1 MLGHGCRSQEP
12 DSRGERIEEWIS
24 DCNLHCVNDG
34 SPTRT
39 NRATGN
45 HSTPDV
51 FLAPSQ
57 WLNKVGWTTL
67 EDIGGSDHLP
77 GMATVHCKWK
87 SVAPLQRLTRWKK
100 NADLSAFSQ
109 ILEEKIETLKPQK
122 TIDRIKAFH
131 EAVVAAATETVPKT
145 APGKKPTCH
154 LSASVKVQIK
164 TRNRLR
170 RSIGTNRKEWIEA
183 CRSVRQKIEEE
194 RQKSWES
201 FVQETEFS
209 CDPSKLWRVFHAI
222 GDSSPPTQPNEA
234 LLVKSKVLHS
244 DRQKADAF
252 AKYYAQ
258 QSKLT
263 FTKEER
269 DTNRASKKLLQTAT
283 VSEECSQDFTEAELK
298 KGLRRM
304 RTKGTAGPDEIT
316 PAFIKAFGPA
326 ARKELLDL
334 FNRSWNE
341 SVCPQVWRNATIIP
355 LLKPGK
361 PASEMSSF
369 RPISL
374 TSCIAKLL
382 ERLIATRMMHIVESR
397 KLLSKAQCG
406 GRRNRCCED
415 LLLRITQAISNGFQ
429 SKRPK
434 KTVMVLFD
442 YSKAFDTVWRQQL
455 LIRLANKGIP
465 MKFVKWFAAFLT
477 NRQAKV
483 LFGSTKSKSVEIKQ
497 GVPQG
502 SVVAPLL
509 FLLFI
514 DDITKDVPANHALFI
529 DDLSIWTTDRDKPKT
544 IVAAQN
550 AIDHI
555 TAWSRKNKLGL
566 NLSKC
571 ETATFSSGSVDANW
585 KPRLTLDGKPVPFN
599 ATPKLVGVK
608 LDRTLSFGPHVK
620 DVTQKIGKR
629 TNLLKA
635 VGSREWGWKKKTLR
649 KVYVSTQRSVLDY
662 AGAAWHPYLSNTQF
676 QKLETAQNKAL
687 RAITGHCSSTP
698 IEALR
703 LESGIPSY
711 RTQSNRLIA
720 VSHQKAI
727 RRDQDHPMTAVLQD
741 NVPQRLK
748 RGSWATKT
756 NELRDYLPPQA
767 QSASNT
773 SSPLPPPWSGKH
785 NNWKVSST
793 VLGQNKTVSADEVNA
808 LIDSHNCPLVI
819 YTDGSASAGIEKG
832 GYAAI
837 FT

>member
-1 MLGHGCRSQEP
+1 MFKKPNSAATQASC
-12 DSRGERIEEWIS
+12 GE
-24 DCNLHCVNDG
+24 C
-34 SPTRT
+34 
-39 NRATGN
+39 
-45 HSTPDV
+45 STPSV
-51 FLAPSQ
+51 ILLPHAA
-57 WLNKVGWTTL
+57 KR
-67 EDIGGSDHLP
+67 GSFGEVKGTP
-77 GMATVHCKWK
+77 
-87 SVAPLQRLTRWKK
+87 QRSPESR
-100 NADLSAFSQ
+100 
-109 ILEEKIETLKPQK
+109 
-122 TIDRIKAFH
+122 
-131 EAVVAAATETVPKT
+131 
-145 APGKKPTCH
+145 C
-154 LSASVKVQIK
+154 
-164 TRNRLR
+164 
-170 RSIGTNRKEWIEA
+170 
-183 CRSVRQKIEEE
+183 VRQ
-194 RQKSWES
+194 
-201 FVQETEFS
+201 
-209 CDPSKLWRVFHAI
+209 
-222 GDSSPPTQPNEA
+222 
-234 LLVKSKVLHS
+234 VL
-244 DRQKADAF
+244 RTT
-252 AKYYAQ
+252 
-258 QSKLT
+258 T

-283 VSEECSQDFTEAELK
+283 VSEECSQDFTEAELN

-304 RTKGTAGPDEIT
+304 RTKGAAGPDEIT

-514 DDITKDVPANHALFI
+514 DDITKDLPANHALFI

-571 ETATFSSGSVDANW
+571 ETATFSSGSVDAN
-585 KPRLTLDGKPVPFN
+585 
-599 ATPKLVGVK
+599 
-608 LDRTLSFGPHVK
+608 
-620 DVTQKIGKR
+620 
-629 TNLLKA
+629 
-635 VGSREWGWKKKTLR
+635 
-649 KVYVSTQRSVLDY
+649 
-662 AGAAWHPYLSNTQF
+662 
-676 QKLETAQNKAL
+676 
-687 RAITGHCSSTP
+687 
-698 IEALR
+698 
-703 LESGIPSY
+703 
-711 RTQSNRLIA
+711 
-720 VSHQKAI
+720 
-727 RRDQDHPMTAVLQD
+727 
-741 NVPQRLK
+741 
-748 RGSWATKT
+748 
-756 NELRDYLPPQA
+756 
-767 QSASNT
+767 
-773 SSPLPPPWSGKH
+773 
-785 NNWKVSST
+785 
-793 VLGQNKTVSADEVNA
+793 
-808 LIDSHNCPLVI
+808 
-819 YTDGSASAGIEKG
+819 
-832 GYAAI
+832 
-837 FT
+837 